1 MTIGAGLLGT
11 FSNGMEKFLYQF
23 FSLFSGNWI
32 LCSSKESVTVAL
44 LLGLADALLDE
55 LVPEFHFCLRI
66 DISFLVRV
74 DSGILSLDGGLLMFR
89 VRFHVGE
96 RVALCG
102 CCAAR

>member
-1 MTIGAGLLGT
+1 MAIGTGLLGT

-44 LLGLADALLDE
+44 LLGFADALLDE

-74 DSGILSLDGGLLMFR
+74 DSGILWILADQINI
-89 VRFHVGE
+89 
-96 RVALCG
+96 
-102 CCAAR
+102 CCLVDQAILKKS

>member
-1 MTIGAGLLGT
+1 MTIGTGLLGT

-23 FSLFSGNWI
+23 FSLFSDNWI

-74 DSGILSLDGGLLMFR
+74 DSGILWILADQINIRCLVDQAILKES
-89 VRFHVGE
+89 
-96 RVALCG
+96 
-102 CCAAR
+102 

>member
-1 MTIGAGLLGT
+1 MTIGTGLLGT

-74 DSGILSLDGGLLMFR
+74 DSGILWILADQINIRCLVDQAILKES
-89 VRFHVGE
+89 
-96 RVALCG
+96 
-102 CCAAR
+102 